1 MSTSP
6 YWPMVKARQFDE
18 VPDTYLD
25 WVRDQVWCRKETVEA
40 INKELATRKRSN
52 FHVPDRFGKIID

>member
-1 MSTSP
+1 MTSP

-25 WVRDQVWCRKETVEA
+25 WLRDRDWIKPDTLQA
-40 INKELATRKRSN
+40 INKELETRKRSHY
-52 FHVPDRFGKIID
+52 HVEDRFGKVLDD